1 MKLYLLSTVGLG
13 DYYVVAEDPTSAESI
28 LSKLLYSQDY
38 GYSNSRIIN
47 NIKLLA
53 KGVDRNFVNLGTQR
67 LILPE

>member
-13 DYYVVAEDPTSAESI
+13 DYYVVAEDPTSAESS

-38 GYSNSRIIN
+38 GYSDSRIVN
-47 NIKLLA
+47 TIKLLA